1 MLIPKNIPQNEAGIK
16 PRTTTQSSSSHSQNK
31 KYQLQL
37 HHIADISDNYF
48 ALLTQAS

>member
-1 MLIPKNIPQNEAGIK
+1 MLIPKNMPQNETGIK
-16 PRTTTQSSSSHSQNK
+16 PSTTSLISASRSQNK
-31 KYQLQL
+31 EYQL

>member
-1 MLIPKNIPQNEAGIK
+1 MLIPKNMPQNETGIK
-16 PRTTTQSSSSHSQNK
+16 PRTTTQISSSRSQNK
-31 KYQLQL
+31 KYQL